1 MPITINIGLDPAVT
15 IRATFEPPTTPL
27 GYDEL
32 DVAGALRQEPVQ
44 LVDGVSVDES
54 ALARSEYVLEGYIM
68 PKETIKEDINT
79 DSGFAMPEFPGYN
92 GPANPAVNVVKLL
105 QLRTEKNNQL
115 CNLLLDQV
123 KSMFQ
128 WLVFQQKLQF

>member
-1 MPITINIGLDPAVT
+1 M
-15 IRATFEPPTTPL
+15 

-68 PKETIKEDINT
+68 PNETIKEDINT

-105 QLRTEKNNQL
+105 PLRTEKIIQL

-123 KSMFQ
+123 RACFNGWYSNRSFN
-128 WLVFQQKLQF
+128 FRIG